1 MIVMFMMIQRVA
13 IYTQNVVLKRK
24 RTFATNSF
32 IYAKTAPPQMI
43 SYQINVIPKWLIKN
57 EPNYFVDDKNKV
69 YNLKTGK
76 ALQMQ
81 LKGYTKGYY
90 LSGCFY
96 SLNKLIPLLIKI
108 KTEKI
113 PF

>member
-1 MIVMFMMIQRVA
+1 MRLPVSGAVFSI
-13 IYTQNVVLKRK
+13 
-24 RTFATNSF
+24 ATNLF

-43 SYQINVIPKWLIKN
+43 SYQINIIPKWLIKN
-57 EPNYFVDDKNKV
+57 APNYFVDNKNKV

-76 ALQMQ
+76 PLQMQ

-90 LSGCFY
+90 LSGRFY
-96 SLNKLIPLLIKI
+96 SLNKLRPLLIKI
-108 KTEKI
+108 KKENC

>member
-1 MIVMFMMIQRVA
+1 MFFRSWSLNI
-13 IYTQNVVLKRK
+13 
-24 RTFATNSF
+24 ATNSF